1 MPEPN
6 FSLEV
11 PSLARLPAYME
22 ALARG
27 WSPNN
32 IRDVSAEQLEAIR
45 VDPPRF
51 VASLLEQ
58 SGTIRM
64 PNGSEVPKLP
74 SRMRWM
80 WDGEFCGSIGLRWQ
94 PGTDALPE
102 YVLGHIGFAVVPW
115 KRGRGYSARA
125 LRLMLPEARAVGL
138 ARIELTT
145 EPGNIASQR
154 TIESNGGRLVSEFV
168 NPLYGPQPKLRY
180 VIDLANDHSS
190 RH

>member
-11 PSLARLPAYME
+11 PSLACLPAYTQ

-102 YVLGHIGFAVVPW
+102 YVLGISASRW
-115 KRGRGYSARA
+115 CRGSTIAAMPRTPCGSCCPRRGPLALSRA
-125 LRLMLPEARAVGL
+125 DDGAGEYRLRL
-138 ARIELTT
+138 
-145 EPGNIASQR
+145 